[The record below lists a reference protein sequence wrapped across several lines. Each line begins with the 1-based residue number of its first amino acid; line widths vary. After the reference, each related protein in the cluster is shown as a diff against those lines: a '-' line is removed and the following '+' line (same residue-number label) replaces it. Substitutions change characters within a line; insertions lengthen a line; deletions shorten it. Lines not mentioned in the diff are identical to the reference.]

1 MEVARIR
8 ENISAYHLGFQLGPR
23 LNAAGRMGDAMYA
36 LELLLTD
43 DDDRARSLARHL
55 DQANRRR
62 QKVESD
68 ILQAALDQ
76 IEFDEERDYGLVV
89 ADTEWH
95 AGVIGIVASRLC
107 TRFRRPVVVIALNED
122 GSGRGSCRSLDAF
135 DMVRGLDACSSV
147 LTRWGG
153 HHMAA
158 GLELAPGRLREFRE
172 LFNETARQAL
182 LDADLRPV
190 QRIDTWVDMEHIND
204 RLWNEMQQMAPFG
217 AEHPSPVLALA
228 RVEVMGKP
236 RVVGNGH
243 LRMTVRNERGR
254 LSGIGFGM
262 GDRELPADGML
273 DIAFRLH
280 RNYFRGVSSLQMQIQ
295 DFRPSDAAFRA

>member
-1 MEVARIR
+1 
-8 ENISAYHLGFQLGPR
+8 
-23 LNAAGRMGDAMYA
+23 
-36 LELLLTD
+36 
-43 DDDRARSLARHL
+43 
-55 DQANRRR
+55 
-62 QKVESD
+62 
-68 ILQAALDQ
+68 
-76 IEFDEERDYGLVV
+76 
-89 ADTEWH
+89 
-95 AGVIGIVASRLC
+95 
-107 TRFRRPVVVIALNED
+107 
-122 GSGRGSCRSLDAF
+122 
-135 DMVRGLDACSSV
+135 
-147 LTRWGG
+147 
-153 HHMAA
+153 MAA
-158 GLELAPGRLREFRE
+158 GLELAPGRLREVRE

-262 GDRELPADGML
+262 GDRELPAGCTGITFVEYLRCKCRYRISGHQML
-273 DIAFRLH
+273 RSVREPSACCRAVHVKSASMMAGKFTEKCLRFSNIAGIP
-280 RNYFRGVSSLQMQIQ
+280 Y
-295 DFRPSDAAFRA
+295 